1 MQPPCRSYGSVGG
14 VGRRPGLLET
24 ARDRG
29 GADLSRDSIWVALL
43 VTGISTRVK
52 TEPASASTPNLVC
65 LNTKKPDLES
75 IDLQRAQPCPVRNV
89 RSQESRCSFFNL
101 ISYGAASFAACGVV
115 WAELANLC
123 RGKLRHCCR
132 ASPKAAARVRIGT
145 AATTPGSMRAL
156 AAKERLQTLSAA
168 RLASQPDESSKTRSA
183 TLF

>member
-1 MQPPCRSYGSVGG
+1 MDPSAAWDDVPGCW
-14 VGRRPGLLET
+14 RPRGT
-24 ARDRG
+24 ARG
-29 GADLSRDSIWVALL
+29 PYVSRDYNRSIIRRGHFELCKPRLPLL
-43 VTGISTRVK
+43 STA
-52 TEPASASTPNLVC
+52 EILVC

-75 IDLQRAQPCPVRNV
+75 IDLQRAQPCPIRNV

-145 AATTPGSMRAL
+145 AATTPGSVRAL

>member
-1 MQPPCRSYGSVGG
+1 MDPSAAWDDVPGCWRPRATTRRRGPLRVVRLQSFYYSSRPVFYGV
-14 VGRRPGLLET
+14 
-24 ARDRG
+24 D
-29 GADLSRDSIWVALL
+29 RDSSRPRCV
-43 VTGISTRVK
+43 
-52 TEPASASTPNLVC
+52 LVC

-75 IDLQRAQPCPVRNV
+75 IDLQRAQPCPIRNV

-145 AATTPGSMRAL
+145 AATTPGSVRAL

>member
-75 IDLQRAQPCPVRNV
+75 IDLQRAPPCPIRNV

-145 AATTPGSMRAL
+145 AATAPGCRASARCQRAL
-156 AAKERLQTLSAA
+156 SNSPRRAP
-168 RLASQPDESSKTRSA
+168 RLARAPKRRDP
-183 TLF
+183 L

>member
-1 MQPPCRSYGSVGG
+1 MEPPCWAYGSVGG

-24 ARDRG
+24 ARTGR
-29 GADLSRDSIWVALL
+29 VARLNL
-43 VTGISTRVK
+43 RCTTRHGHFHLCK
-52 TEPASASTPNLVC
+52 PRTCRASTPNLVC
-65 LNTKKPDLES
+65 LNTRKPDLES
-75 IDLQRAQPCPVRNV
+75 IDLQRAQPCPIRNV

-145 AATTPGSMRAL
+145 AATTPGSVRAL

-183 TLF
+183 TLL

>member
-1 MQPPCRSYGSVGG
+1 M
-14 VGRRPGLLET
+14 
-24 ARDRG
+24 
-29 GADLSRDSIWVALL
+29 SRDYNRCIIRRGHFFTAW
-43 VTGISTRVK
+43 
-52 TEPASASTPNLVC
+52 TETLRPRPRCVLVC

-75 IDLQRAQPCPVRNV
+75 IDLQRAQPCPIRNV

-145 AATTPGSMRAL
+145 AATTPGSVRAL

-168 RLASQPDESSKTRSA
+168 RRASQPDESSKTRSA

>member
-1 MQPPCRSYGSVGG
+1 MDPSAAWDDV
-14 VGRRPGLLET
+14 PGMLET
-24 ARDRG
+24 ARHRARTLG
-29 GADLSRDSIWVALL
+29 VARLNL
-43 VTGISTRVK
+43 RCTTRHGHFHLCK
-52 TEPASASTPNLVC
+52 PRTCIGLDPNLVC

-75 IDLQRAQPCPVRNV
+75 IDLQRAQPCPIRNV

-145 AATTPGSMRAL
+145 AATTPGSVRAL

-168 RLASQPDESSKTRSA
+168 RRASQPDESSKTRSA

>member
-1 MQPPCRSYGSVGG
+1 
-14 VGRRPGLLET
+14 
-24 ARDRG
+24 
-29 GADLSRDSIWVALL
+29 
-43 VTGISTRVK
+43 
-52 TEPASASTPNLVC
+52 VC

-75 IDLQRAQPCPVRNV
+75 IDLQRAQPCPIRNV

-145 AATTPGSMRAL
+145 AATTPGSVRAL
-156 AAKERLQTLSAA
+156 AATERLQTLSAA
-168 RLASQPDESSKTRSA
+168 RRASQPDESSKTRSA